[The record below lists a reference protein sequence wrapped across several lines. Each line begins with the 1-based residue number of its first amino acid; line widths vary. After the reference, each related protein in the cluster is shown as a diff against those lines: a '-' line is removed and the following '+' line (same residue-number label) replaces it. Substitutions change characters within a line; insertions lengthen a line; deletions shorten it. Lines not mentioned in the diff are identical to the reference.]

1 MRPLTLF
8 YKKRVSG
15 TRCAAF
21 GSEAALQNFTFICT
35 TIPECFPM
43 DCPIISNARNMVI
56 TNSLQQRLGGG
67 NPFYASLY
75 IERSYLTEEELQYL
89 MTAPLHH
96 LHQYPLR
103 GHQLLYLASERK

>member
-1 MRPLTLF
+1 MFSNGLSDYLKCQKYGN
-8 YKKRVSG
+8 YKQPS
-15 TRCAAF
+15 
-21 GSEAALQNFTFICT
+21 T
-35 TIPECFPM
+35 T
-43 DCPIISNARNMVI
+43 V
-56 TNSLQQRLGGG
+56 GGG